1 MSKVERM
8 GYNEEAIESL
18 VNRFNSQTLPKNEW
32 THEAH
37 IIVAFWYSSRYTD
50 AEALIKVRN
59 AIQNYN
65 TAVGTINS
73 DSSGYHETL
82 TVFWLSLVRKYLSGK
97 NGRIEAFVNNFIA
110 EGNADKELPLK
121 FYTRE
126 ILFSMQARK
135 NWVAPDKISMDAIVE
150 SPTKYA

>member
-1 MSKVERM
+1 MV
-8 GYNEEAIESL
+8 YDEEAIESL
-18 VNRFNSQTLPKNEW
+18 VDRFNSQTLPKNEW

-59 AIQNYN
+59 AIRNYN

-82 TVFWLSLVRKYLSGK
+82 TVFWLRIVRKYLSGK
-97 NGRIEAFVNNFIA
+97 NGRIEASLNNFIA
-110 EGNADKELPLK
+110 EGNADKGLPLK

-126 ILFSMQARK
+126 ILFSVQARK
-135 NWVAPDKISMDAIVE
+135 NWVAPDKVAMDE
-150 SPTKYA
+150 MLKSPTKYA